1 MAGVNSKNVKYIA
14 NAIADSVKSTSKWK
28 KIIFII
34 VIVILLKKKNLKTK
48 NNLKIISCFY
58 LHTYFSLRFSSY
70 LKYQELSNLTCDK
83 IFNPHK
89 RT

>member
-34 VIVILLKKKNLKTK
+34 VIVILLKKKKFK
-48 NNLKIISCFY
+48 NK
-58 LHTYFSLRFSSY
+58 
-70 LKYQELSNLTCDK
+70 K
-83 IFNPHK
+83 
-89 RT
+89 